1 MKFGIK
7 SLILFFCLTICQSAF
22 CYVLAPVELNKTIE
36 KKVSYELAPQI
47 KKYSNDFNIA
57 IIGTPSEKI
66 ITNETQAPKIEV
78 INPSSSFLANSYR
91 KVIVKNSKNQ
101 VLKTFGVSVRVKI
114 FKEVLIA
121 TNNIPFNQ
129 EINSSNSALERVDI
143 TRNLTNYSTKTLN
156 GTIAKRNII
165 KGSIISSDYIK
176 EKSAVFKNSL
186 VDIKFQSSKGLEIKL
201 QGIALKEGAIGDTIL
216 VKSDKYNKVYNAKVK
231 SSNEV
236 VVRI

>member
-1 MKFGIK
+1 MKFGVK
-7 SLILFFCLTICQSAF
+7 SLILFFCLMVCQAAF
-22 CYVLAPVELNKTIE
+22 CYVLTVDELNKTIE

-47 KKYSNDFNIA
+47 KKHSNDYNIA
-57 IIGTPSEKI
+57 ILGAPNEKI

-78 INPSSSFLANSYR
+78 INPSSNFQANSYR
-91 KVIVKNSKNQ
+91 KIVVKNSKNQ
-101 VLKTFGVSVRVKI
+101 ILKTFGVSVRVKI
-114 FKEVLIA
+114 FKNVLVA
-121 TNNIPFNQ
+121 TSNIPFNQ
-129 EINSSNSALERVDI
+129 EINSSNSSLERVDI
-143 TRNLTNYSTKTLN
+143 TKCLANYSTKDLN

-165 KGSIISSDYIK
+165 KGSIITSDYIK

-186 VDIKFQSSKGLEIKL
+186 VDIKFLSSKGLEIKL

-236 VVRI
+236 IVRI